1 MFKSKWIWLPKNET
15 MHSPPTQ
22 LHYIKQHFA
31 SLTSVGGLRAMMVAH
46 VHPNHVSKFSVQYV
60 AASQKCTC

>member
-1 MFKSKWIWLPKNET
+1 